1 MSILLD
7 PVRGGETFVFD
18 SSEDNRKVLVPL
30 LLVLKTW
37 KEMTIKSLAQ
47 KPPKP
52 SSVRASPADKAC
64 SERHRGRSLE
74 YPDTVE
80 RR

>member
-37 KEMTIKSLAQ
+37 KEMT
-47 KPPKP
+47 
-52 SSVRASPADKAC
+52 DN
-64 SERHRGRSLE
+64 
-74 YPDTVE
+74 
-80 RR
+80 